1 VIREILPG
9 MDLRRRV
16 MSGMA
21 RQLGEPQ
28 GWRGRL
34 VGRGLNR
41 GNREMVRAAVH
52 AADVH
57 AGDSVADLGFG
68 GGLGLEL
75 LLDAVG
81 PRGHVHGLDI
91 STTMLEAATRRY
103 QRERV
108 EGRLTLLEATM
119 VELPIPNGALDAAI
133 TVNTVYFIEDL
144 GAAFAEMARVLRSG
158 GRAVVGIG
166 DPQGMAAMPVTAH
179 GFRLR
184 PVEELTRALEDSGL
198 QVVAHDRVGSGQRR
212 AHLLVGR
219 AS

>member
-1 VIREILPG
+1 

-41 GNREMVRAAVH
+41 GNRVMVTAAVE
-52 AADVH
+52 ASEVH
-57 AGDSVADLGFG
+57 AGDTVADVGFG
-68 GGLGLEL
+68 GGAGLRL

-81 PRGHVHGLDI
+81 RSGRVEGVEV
-91 STTMLEAATRRY
+91 STTMLEVARRKY
-103 QRERV
+103 QRERA
-108 EGRLTLLEATM
+108 EGRLTLREGTM
-119 VELPIPNGALDAAI
+119 LALPLPDGSLDAVM
-133 TVNTVYFIEDL
+133 TVNTVYFIEDIR
-144 GAAFAEMARVLRSG
+144 GAIAEMARVLKAS
-158 GRAVVGIG
+158 GRAVIGIG
-166 DPQGMAAMPVTAH
+166 DPEAMAAMPFTAH

-184 PVEELTRALEDSGL
+184 PAEELIRLLEDAGFSEVGHRL
-198 QVVAHDRVGSGQRR
+198 VGTGSPGAHV
-212 AHLLVGR
+212 LVGR